1 MVIEVT
7 KRYIIGKNTL
17 DSILEDYCMYDH
29 DETENFSD
37 WLLDR
42 IENEYYDESFITG
55 DVESVRK
62 LCQLSETLENEKN
75 RLLEI

>member
-7 KRYIIGKNTL
+7 KRYIIGKHTL

-42 IENEYYDESFITG
+42 IENEYYDESLISG

-62 LCQLSETLENEKN
+62 LCELSETLENEKN

>member
-17 DSILEDYCMYDH
+17 NSILEDYCLYDH

-42 IENEYYDESFITG
+42 IENEYYDESFISG
-55 DVESVRK
+55 DIESVRE
-62 LCQLSETLENEKN
+62 LCYMSEKLENEKN
-75 RLLEI
+75 KLLEI